1 MKNFVLGVIFT
12 VAVFIVGAWPICCW
26 DSRKSVAMF
35 RGRSWNRV

>member
-12 VAVFIVGAWPICCW
+12 VAVFIVGALAYLLLGFAEV
-26 DSRKSVAMF
+26 RGMF